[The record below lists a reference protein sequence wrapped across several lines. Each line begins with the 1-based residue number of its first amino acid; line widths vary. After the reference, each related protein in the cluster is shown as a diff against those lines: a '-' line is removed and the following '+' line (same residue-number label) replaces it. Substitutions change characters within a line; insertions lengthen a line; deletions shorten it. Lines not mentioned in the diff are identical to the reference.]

1 MKGRIPAALA
11 AISFFAATGSAQ
23 AQFTQEGLP
32 YPTGNAPY
40 NTYAADFNGDGRP
53 DLVTSNGDAQ
63 SVSVF
68 LRQAGGGFAA
78 EAGSPFTLPGA
89 TSNGTI
95 GDFNG
100 DGRPDLAITDI
111 QGTGVV
117 IALRNPAGGFTQEAN
132 VPLGGQLG
140 AVGAGDFNQDGK
152 LDIAVAN
159 YGSANVSVLLRNPA
173 NNGFALAPN
182 GNYAV
187 GAQPRQI
194 AIADFNGDLRPD
206 IAVTNVASGT
216 VSVLLNSGNAIFST
230 EAPITVGLQPNG
242 ITARDFDGDGRPDLA
257 VANTG
262 DDTVSILSRS
272 PLGGFTPAAGSPVAV
287 GDGPVNVGSG
297 DFDGNGTLD
306 IAVANTSGSLDVIQ
320 RGVAGFA
327 RTSTTAVAAGATGLA
342 VADVNLD
349 SRPDVAVSSIGANL
363 LTVFLSP
370 SPPPPPPPVA
380 TPAPTATATPLA
392 PPVINKTVNATPVRR
407 QSPRQA
413 AQDEQVHRPRRGQAA
428 AERDRDRH
436 AQGPRHDHRVGE
448 QGQDREGRLLRR
460 SVQGHPGQETHDP
473 DAEREADR
481 LQEARR
487 QGERG
492 GQEAQDAQAVGQR
505 QGQVPYA
512 RPVRGGHDPRH
523 SMARPGQVHIDGFQG
538 QAGLGQRPRRRQEED
553 RDRAQGPHVYGAREE
568 ALDRQ
573 PLRPPVA
580 PGREGRVRLVAF
592 EDARGAELLARHPRR
607 ITDVDGE
614 PALARR
620 HQSVRVSLHPRFVS
634 HPRTATGTRRRWR
647 RLS

>member
-1 MKGRIPAALA
+1 VKGRIPAALA

-117 IALRNPAGGFTQEAN
+117 IALRNPVGGFTQEAN

-306 IAVANTSGSLDVIQ
+306 IAVADTSGSLDVIQ

-342 VADVNLD
+342 VTDVNLD

-392 PPVINKTVNATPVRR
+392 PPVINKTVNATPVRGKVR
-407 QSPRQA
+407 VKLPKTSKFIDLAEAKQLPNGTEIDTRKGRVTITASASRGKTEKADFYDGLFKVTQA
-413 AQDEQVHRPRRGQAA
+413 RRLTTLTLSEKLTGCKKSGAKASAAAKKPKTRKLWGSGKGKFRTRGQ
-428 AERDRDRH
+428 
-436 AQGPRHDHRVGE
+436 
-448 QGQDREGRLLRR
+448 
-460 SVQGHPGQETHDP
+460 
-473 DAEREADR
+473 
-481 LQEARR
+481 
-487 QGERG
+487 
-492 GQEAQDAQAVGQR
+492 
-505 QGQVPYA
+505 
-512 RPVRGGHDPRH
+512 
-523 SMARPGQVHIDGFQG
+523 
-538 QAGLGQRPRRRQEED
+538 
-553 RDRAQGPHVYGAREE
+553 YGAATIRGTQWLVQDKCTST
-568 ALDRQ
+568 AFKVKQGSVNVRDDVKKKTVIVRK
-573 PLRPPVA
+573 
-580 PGREGRVRLVAF
+580 GRTYT
-592 EDARGAELLARHPRR
+592 ARAKKR
-607 ITDVDGE
+607 
-614 PALARR
+614 
-620 HQSVRVSLHPRFVS
+620 
-634 HPRTATGTRRRWR
+634 
-647 RLS
+647 